1 MVSIYN
7 INFIFNSF
15 FGNYSTM
22 KQNMSS
28 LFVMVVLQVFSVI
41 YSAPIRAEIVQITSI
56 HQIVPSLV
64 PGSLV
69 AFDLDNT
76 VMMPPQT
83 LGTDQWFD
91 HLVQANLAQGYD
103 SALAVTEAVR
113 TWISVQKVTRMLP
126 VERTTPSLIH
136 QLQAEGYLV
145 IALTARPPE
154 LHDVTVRQL
163 ASIGVRFQQVLS
175 IGPTQSKGDAMKT
188 FLATATSRISR
199 VIFID
204 DKQKHVD
211 TVNSSLN
218 SLGGAIL
225 HTEYR
230 YGATDNKVRAYNA
243 NVAECEWKIFE
254 QTQTL
259 VSDSACGGN

>member
-1 MVSIYN
+1 MEVEVR
-7 INFIFNSF
+7 FRPERCDVVC
-15 FGNYSTM
+15 
-22 KQNMSS
+22 QN
-28 LFVMVVLQVFSVI
+28 LEI
-41 YSAPIRAEIVQITSI
+41 PIREEGWVLVDRLSNECARSSRIRNPTQLRNRKSI
-56 HQIVPSLV
+56 RLKYLCGDSQFGIQ
-64 PGSLV
+64 
-69 AFDLDNT
+69 DLDNT

-145 IALTARPPE
+145 SALTARPPE